1 MSASSTKKNSHTDW
15 ELVRSIPDEAIDT
28 SDIPELDSSFFENA
42 QVRLPKRKMPIT
54 IRLDVDVLEWY
65 RSLGKGY
72 QTRINAILRM
82 YMEAQRSRSS

>member
-1 MSASSTKKNSHTDW
+1 MSANSTKKNSHTDW
-15 ELVRSIPDEAIDT
+15 ELVRSIPEEAIDT
-28 SDIPELDSSFFENA
+28 SDIPELDASFFENA